1 MKRFRKTFLICLV
14 VIAVLVFALTGCSH
28 NVGKELLTNGN
39 FETINQD
46 NNRLDNWEFVYVDK
60 SGKVDKTKNFKTEK
74 TATGSNEQA
83 LYGDRYISITT
94 SDYATAYLKTSIKL
108 YAGQTYR
115 LKFDYNISGTITSE
129 SSNTTAVKGYFGFLE
144 DKNFTPFNV
153 QSSNGWQQEHE
164 IYFTPR
170 QSAKYTFV
178 AGIGR
183 QDLGG
188 ATGTIEFDNISIQA
202 VKDIPLGTEA
212 VKLTPGSAVT
222 ENEVGGVVYTVLLC
236 LFAVVLVV
244 GAYYFIRKL
253 QSNKKYTDNEPLFDD
268 APVAEDKKSE
278 EEIQD
283 AKVAK
288 KKMSAKEWFAP
299 SNLQKVFTSPMAVF
313 IYTLVAAFLIRFI
326 LVLTVFG
333 MGDTITD
340 YADIALTIAQ
350 DGPSKLY
357 SIHNTYLPTGWL
369 YLLGFFGVIGNAAE
383 FTANSIGLSMLI
395 RIPNIIADLA
405 TCYMI
410 YKMLASNYNY
420 KYSSVIAGI
429 YALLPAMFTQSVVW
443 GMNISVAM
451 AFLVAMINFMVEKK
465 YVYVPIMYT
474 LGLMFNNFM
483 LIALPVVIGYEIY
496 YCVKD
501 KKAILPIVIASVA
514 SLVVFYCLSIP
525 FATAYFG
532 KENKNA
538 GILLVFAKMLDGI
551 KANNLISNSS
561 FNFYAIFGLGQS
573 ASNIAMIIIIILVA
587 ILFIIFGV
595 YLYAKT
601 RNRLDYIL
609 LIAMSFILWAVFGVG
624 SRVEYTLIGVVL
636 LLIYAGLKMEKRVFK
651 VFGIL
656 SITNFVNSAVILTK
670 SGAINFA
677 LLDGTGLYNFYAVNA
692 LYIIGSLITVGTV
705 VYMIWVMYDIMF
717 NGVEQEIRPLP
728 ESLIEEFKDN
738 CQHNINKVSKMF
750 KVKNNASKN

>member
-14 VIAVLVFALTGCSH
+14 VIAVLAFVLTGCSH
-28 NVGKELLTNGN
+28 KIDNELLSNGN

-46 NNRLDNWEFVYVDK
+46 NNRLDNWEFVYIDK
-60 SGKVDKTKNFKTEK
+60 DGKADKTKNFKTEK
-74 TATGSNEQA
+74 TATGSNEQQ

-94 SDYATAYLKTSIKL
+94 SDYATAYLKTSIRL
-108 YAGQTYR
+108 YAGQKYR
-115 LKFDYNISGTITSE
+115 LKFDYNVSGTITSQ

-153 QSSNGWQQEHE
+153 SSSNGWQQGHE

-202 VKDIPLGTEA
+202 VKDLPLGVEA

-222 ENEVGGVVYTVLLC
+222 DNEVGGVVYTVLLC
-236 LFAVVLVV
+236 LFGVALVV
-244 GAYYFIRKL
+244 GAYYAIRKL
-253 QSNKKYTDNEPLFDD
+253 QTNKKYTDNEPLFDE
-268 APVAEDKKSE
+268 VAVSENNKQEDNTSDDSK
-278 EEIQD
+278 D
-283 AKVAK
+283 AKIVK
-288 KKMSAKEWFAP
+288 KKKTAKEWFEP
-299 SNLQKVFTSPMAVF
+299 SNLKKVFTSPMAVF
-313 IYTLVAAFLIRFI
+313 IYTLVSAFIVRFI

-340 YADIALTIAQ
+340 YAEIALTIAQ

-357 SIHNTYLPTGWL
+357 GIHNTYLPTGWL

-405 TCYMI
+405 VCYMI
-410 YKMLASNYNY
+410 YKMLASNYNF

-443 GMNISVAM
+443 GMNISVSM

-465 YVYVPIMYT
+465 HVYVPIMYT

-496 YCVKD
+496 YCIKD
-501 KKAILPIVIASVA
+501 RKYD
-514 SLVVFYCLSIP
+514 YCHC
-525 FATAYFG
+525 
-532 KENKNA
+532 
-538 GILLVFAKMLDGI
+538 
-551 KANNLISNSS
+551 
-561 FNFYAIFGLGQS
+561 
-573 ASNIAMIIIIILVA
+573 NI
-587 ILFIIFGV
+587 
-595 YLYAKT
+595 
-601 RNRLDYIL
+601 
-609 LIAMSFILWAVFGVG
+609 
-624 SRVEYTLIGVVL
+624 
-636 LLIYAGLKMEKRVFK
+636 
-651 VFGIL
+651 
-656 SITNFVNSAVILTK
+656 
-670 SGAINFA
+670 
-677 LLDGTGLYNFYAVNA
+677 
-692 LYIIGSLITVGTV
+692 
-705 VYMIWVMYDIMF
+705 
-717 NGVEQEIRPLP
+717 
-728 ESLIEEFKDN
+728 
-738 CQHNINKVSKMF
+738 
-750 KVKNNASKN
+750 

>member
-14 VIAVLVFALTGCSH
+14 VIAVLAFVLTGCSH
-28 NVGKELLTNGN
+28 KIGNELLSNGN

-46 NNRLDNWEFVYVDK
+46 NNRLDNWEFVYIDK
-60 SGKVDKTKNFKTEK
+60 DGKADKTKNFKTEK
-74 TATGSNEQA
+74 TATGSNEQQ

-94 SDYATAYLKTSIKL
+94 SDYATAYLKTSIRL
-108 YAGQTYR
+108 YAGQKYR
-115 LKFDYNISGTITSE
+115 LKFDYNVSGTITSQ

-153 QSSNGWQQEHE
+153 SSSNGWQQGHE

-202 VKDIPLGTEA
+202 VKDLPLGVEA

-222 ENEVGGVVYTVLLC
+222 DNEVGGVVYTVLLC
-236 LFAVVLVV
+236 LFGVALVV
-244 GAYYFIRKL
+244 GAYYAIRKL
-253 QSNKKYTDNEPLFDD
+253 QTNKKYTDNEPLFDE
-268 APVAEDKKSE
+268 VAVSENNKQEDNTSDDSK
-278 EEIQD
+278 D
-283 AKVAK
+283 AKIVK
-288 KKMSAKEWFAP
+288 KKKTAKEWFEP
-299 SNLQKVFTSPMAVF
+299 SNLKKVFTSPMAVF
-313 IYTLVAAFLIRFI
+313 IYTLVSAFIVRFI

-340 YADIALTIAQ
+340 YAEIALTIAQ

-357 SIHNTYLPTGWL
+357 GIHNTYLPTGWL

-405 TCYMI
+405 VCYMI
-410 YKMLASNYNY
+410 YKMLASNYNF

-443 GMNISVAM
+443 GMNISVSM

-465 YVYVPIMYT
+465 HVYVPIMYT

-496 YCVKD
+496 YCIKD
-501 KKAILPIVIASVA
+501 RKAILPIVIASLA

-532 KENKNA
+532 KESKNA
-538 GILLVFAKMLDGI
+538 GVLLVFAKMLEGI

-573 ASNIAMIIIIILVA
+573 ASNIAMTIIIIMIA

-601 RNRLDYIL
+601 RNRLDFIL
-609 LIAMSFILWAVFGVG
+609 LTAMSFILWAVFGVG
-624 SRVEYTLIGVVL
+624 SRVEYTLIGLVL
-636 LLIYAGLKMEKRVFK
+636 LLLYAGLKMEKRVFK

-656 SITNFVNSAVILTK
+656 SVLNFINSAVILTK

-677 LLDGTGLYNFYAVNA
+677 FLDGTGLHNFYALNA
-692 LYIIGSLITVGTV
+692 LYIIGSLITVATV

-717 NGVEQEIRPLP
+717 NGVEKEIPPLP
-728 ESLIEEFKDN
+728 ESLVEEFKDN
-738 CQHNINKVSKMF
+738 CNRNIGKITKLF
-750 KVKNNASKN
+750 QGKK